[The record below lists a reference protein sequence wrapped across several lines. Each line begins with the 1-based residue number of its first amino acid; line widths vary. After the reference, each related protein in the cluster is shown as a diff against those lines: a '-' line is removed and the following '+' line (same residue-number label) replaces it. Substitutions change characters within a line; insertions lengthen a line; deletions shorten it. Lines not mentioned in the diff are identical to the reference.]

1 MAKEFFITLNTRELD
16 ALRDTDYRTIQGYLY
31 IKRNSDFSEGKTK
44 KICYGALSGYITKI
58 DRTQAKRTVQK
69 LIQLG
74 LLKATDTEQIFELC
88 FCGDTENDT
97 ITNNTSN
104 TLKNNLLQSKTG
116 KKIKEEENFF
126 EGKEGKRTAEGQA
139 PDKTPLNPQ
148 NSPFFEGEGVEV
160 LRGFARAKK
169 WQYADHQK
177 SVEYYKQAQTQIER
191 QNLIALEML
200 EAFQKSDDSKTPLGF
215 QKFLTARNAKP
226 KITGLNPNSLYRG
239 DLVL

>member
-1 MAKEFFITLNTRELD
+1 MTRKCHAFYTLKKSILHTKRRHKVAKEFFITLNTRELD

-88 FCGDTENDT
+88 FCGDTKNDT
-97 ITNNTSN
+97 ITNNTSK

-116 KKIKEEENFF
+116 KKTEQEEENFF
-126 EGKEGKRTAEGQA
+126 AC
-139 PDKTPLNPQ
+139 
-148 NSPFFEGEGVEV
+148 
-160 LRGFARAKK
+160 
-169 WQYADHQK
+169 
-177 SVEYYKQAQTQIER
+177 
-191 QNLIALEML
+191 
-200 EAFQKSDDSKTPLGF
+200 
-215 QKFLTARNAKP
+215 
-226 KITGLNPNSLYRG
+226 
-239 DLVL
+239 